1 MFTLARHSAFTP
13 QDLQKMM
20 GFSVGFDSIFDRFF
34 DMDLTRDTGYPPYN
48 IRKINEAQYVI
59 EIALA
64 GFSKEDIEVEVTEG
78 NLTVR
83 SKKLQEKTELTSEDS
98 YVHKGI
104 AKRSFLRSWTLSDDI
119 VVRGADLKDGML
131 IINLEKVIP
140 DEKRPRLITIGS
152 GDVIKE

>member
-1 MFTLARHSAFTP
+1 MLHLARHSAFTP

-20 GFSVGFDSIFDRFF
+20 GFSVGFDSNIDRFF

-48 IRKINEAQYVI
+48 IRKIHETQYVI

-83 SKKLQEKTELTSEDS
+83 SKKLEEKTELTSEDS

-104 AKRSFLRSWTLSDDI
+104 DKRSFLRSWTLSDDI

>member
-1 MFTLARHSAFTP
+1 M
-13 QDLQKMM
+13 
-20 GFSVGFDSIFDRFF
+20 
-34 DMDLTRDTGYPPYN
+34 
-48 IRKINEAQYVI
+48 I

-83 SKKLQEKTELTSEDS
+83 SKKLEEKTELTSEDS

>member
-1 MFTLARHSAFTP
+1 MFLARHSAFTP

-20 GFSVGFDSIFDRFF
+20 GFSVGFDSVFDRFF
-34 DMDLTRDTGYPPYN
+34 DMDLTRDSGYPPYN

-78 NLTVR
+78 NLAIR
-83 SKKLQEKTELTSEDS
+83 SKEEKETDEDDS
-98 YVHKGI
+98 FVHKGI
-104 AKRSFLRSWTLSDDI
+104 AKRSFLRSFTLSDDI
-119 VVRGADLKDGML
+119 IVKGADLKDGML

-140 DEKRPRLITIGS
+140 DEKKPRLIQLGTS
-152 GDVIKE
+152 K

>member
-13 QDLQKMM
+13 QDIQKMM

-34 DMDLTRDTGYPPYN
+34 DMDLTRDSGYPPYN

-64 GFSKEDIEVEVTEG
+64 GFSKDDIEVEVTEG
-78 NLTVR
+78 SLAVR
-83 SKKLQEKTELTSEDS
+83 SKKEEETNGDDS
-98 YVHKGI
+98 FVHKGI

-119 VVRGADLKDGML
+119 IVKGADLKDGML
-131 IINLEKVIP
+131 VIDLEKVIP
-140 DEKRPRLITIGS
+140 EEKKPRLIQIGS
-152 GDVIKE
+152 

>member
-1 MFTLARHSAFTP
+1 MLQLARHSAFTP

-34 DMDLTRDTGYPPYN
+34 DMDTTRDSGYPPYN

-78 NLTVR
+78 NLTIR
-83 SKKLQEKTELTSEDS
+83 SKEEKETDEDES
-98 YVHKGI
+98 FVHKGI
-104 AKRSFLRSWTLSDDI
+104 AKRSFLRSFTLSDDI
-119 VVRGADLKDGML
+119 IVKGADLKDGML

-140 DEKRPRLITIGS
+140 DEKKPRLINIGS
-152 GDVIKE
+152 GDVSEG

>member
-13 QDLQKMM
+13 QALQKMM

-34 DMDLTRDTGYPPYN
+34 DMDTTRDSGYPPYN

-64 GFSKEDIEVEVTEG
+64 GFSKDDIEIELTEG
-78 NLTVR
+78 NLAVR
-83 SKKLQEKTELTSEDS
+83 SKKEEETNGDDS
-98 YVHKGI
+98 FVHKGI

-119 VVRGADLKDGML
+119 IVKGADLKDGML

-140 DEKRPRLITIGS
+140 DEKKPRLIQIGS
-152 GDVIKE
+152 